1 MASAPRLHPL
11 DIGPVRLEDPVIL
24 APMSGVTDMPFRRMV
39 KRGGAGLVVSE
50 MIASA
55 AMVRENRKTLLM
67 AKNSPEEFPM
77 SVQLAGCEPE
87 VMAEAAKL
95 NEDRGAAII
104 DINFGCPVKK
114 VVNGH
119 AGSSLMRDE
128 VHAAKILEATVK
140 AVKLPVTLKMRTGWD
155 ETNRNAPNLA
165 RIAEACG
172 IRMLTVHGRTRC
184 QFYEGHADWAFV
196 ANVKAATKL
205 PVIVNGDINTLDDVD
220 QALAQSG
227 ADGLMIGR
235 GAYGRPWFLNQAIH
249 YLRTG
254 ERLPDPPLAEQYATV
269 RAHYESM
276 LEHYGV
282 ETGVRMA
289 RKHLGWYSKGLP
301 ASAEFR
307 AAVNRETEPAKVE
320 ALLASNRP
328 PLPAAATKAL
338 ATKSATTTPW
348 FWGVWTLLTHRG
360 ARDLRD
366 PEFLGPRIGDSE
378 YHIWRGWWAV
388 SGRGSA
394 RPFFHQKNP
403 LLPLHHFFSF
413 RNLRG
418 RPDCGPLLPTGDKGR
433 RRERCAVCWGG
444 EGRARGAWSPQRSAS

>member
-1 MASAPRLHPL
+1 MVCSARLNSI
-11 DIGPVRLEDPVIL
+11 DIGPVRIETPVIL
-24 APMSGVTDMPFRRMV
+24 APMSGVTDMPFRQMV

-77 SVQLAGCEPE
+77 SVQLAGCEPA
-87 VMAEAAKL
+87 VMADAARL

-128 VHAAKILEATVK
+128 VHAGRILEATVK

-155 ETNRNAPNLA
+155 SSSRNAPNLA
-165 RIAEACG
+165 RIAEQCG
-172 IRMLTVHGRTRC
+172 IGMLTVHGRTRC
-184 QFYEGHADWAFV
+184 QFYDGNADWAFIRE
-196 ANVKAATKL
+196 VKAATTL
-205 PVIVNGDINTLDDVD
+205 PVIANGDITTLDDVD
-220 QALAQSG
+220 TALEQSG
-227 ADGLMIGR
+227 ADGVMIGR

-254 ERLPDPPLAEQYATV
+254 EKLADPSLAQQYATV
-269 RAHYESM
+269 REHFESM
-276 LEHYGV
+276 LEHYGQ

-307 AAVNRETEPAKVE
+307 AAVNRETEPAKVR
-320 ALLASNRP
+320 ALLAAFF
-328 PLPAAATKAL
+328 LPALDRQAA
-338 ATKSATTTPW
+338 
-348 FWGVWTLLTHRG
+348 
-360 ARDLRD
+360 
-366 PEFLGPRIGDSE
+366 
-378 YHIWRGWWAV
+378 
-388 SGRGSA
+388 
-394 RPFFHQKNP
+394 
-403 LLPLHHFFSF
+403 
-413 RNLRG
+413 
-418 RPDCGPLLPTGDKGR
+418 
-433 RRERCAVCWGG
+433 
-444 EGRARGAWSPQRSAS
+444 